1 MSEYPRSDIKAPPGS
16 AADDGEPRPAA
27 ALRVLSSAPLFRMA
41 LAAGSTVFVM
51 FLVWEALEQLVASSD
66 AVAHLMHYSRGIST
80 SLVTAAVVAWLSYR
94 NHRGRAVAL
103 EEEVDRRT
111 RESREARQLLRLVVD
126 ATPAGL
132 MVLDPDMRIV
142 EANRMAEQV
151 HGRSLT
157 GELCYEALPENQ
169 AQCADCPAVETARDG
184 IAKRAC
190 GLHQASGTGEI
201 LEVETHPLPTS
212 EREGYVLLVE
222 QVVTERKKL
231 EARLLHQEKMAAFG
245 LFAAEVA
252 HDLGNPLSSIDAQL
266 QLVDDDSLP
275 EEAAEVMHLVREEV
289 KRLHRILRELV
300 TFARKRRDE
309 ASLVS
314 AVAVVED
321 ALRLLRHDPRMRGVR
336 VVRDFDSETP
346 PVFLVEDHLMQVV
359 INLLM
364 NSLDAMAGEGTLR
377 VEIRP
382 ARDGV
387 VVRVRDDGAGMSAG
401 VLERCLEPLFT
412 TKEEGKGTGLGLS
425 IARDI
430 IEAAGGEI
438 ALHSA
443 VGHGTTTIITLPPA
457 VLPEIADISVGSA
470 VVAQGSGGSS

>member
-1 MSEYPRSDIKAPPGS
+1 MSENTS
-16 AADDGEPRPAA
+16 PAA
-27 ALRVLSSAPLFRMA
+27 ETRPSLTTGGGERRAVETDRALGRGRLLRTA

-51 FLVWEALEQLVASSD
+51 FLIWEALEQWAASSD

-80 SLVTAAVVAWLSYR
+80 SLVTGAVVAWFSYR
-94 NHRGRAVAL
+94 SHRARAAVL
-103 EEEVDRRT
+103 EQEVDHRT

-132 MVLDPDMRIV
+132 MVLDPSMRIV

-151 HGRSLT
+151 HGRALT
-157 GELCYEALPENQ
+157 GELCYEALPEDQ

-184 IAKRAC
+184 VAMQAC
-190 GLHQASGTGEI
+190 GLHQAAGTGEI
-201 LEVETHPLPTS
+201 LEVETHPLPMPDGD
-212 EREGYVLLVE
+212 GYVLLVE
-222 QVVTERKKL
+222 RVVTERKKL

-266 QLVDDDSLP
+266 QLVDDESLP
-275 EEAAEVMHLVREEV
+275 EEAAEVMHLVRQEV

-314 AVAVVED
+314 PVAVVED
-321 ALRLLRHDPRMRGVR
+321 ALRLLRHDPRMRGIR
-336 VVRDFDSETP
+336 VVRDFDSDTP

-364 NSLDAMAGEGTLR
+364 NSLDAMASEGTLR
-377 VEIRP
+377 LEIRP
-382 ARDGV
+382 ASDGV
-387 VVRVRDDGAGMSAG
+387 VVRVRDDGAGMSAT
-401 VLERCLEPLFT
+401 VLDRCLEPLFT

-438 ALHSA
+438 ELHSA
-443 VGHGTTTIITLPPA
+443 VDRGTTTIITLPPA
-457 VLPEIADISVGSA
+457 VLPDIPVAGAAEA
-470 VVAQGSGGSS
+470 VAAQSSGGSS

>member
-1 MSEYPRSDIKAPPGS
+1 MSQNPSNGTETRPRLTSDGGGLRAQG
-16 AADDGEPRPAA
+16 ADRESGTRR
-27 ALRVLSSAPLFRMA
+27 LMRMA

-51 FLVWEALEQLVASSD
+51 FLIWEAFEQWAASSD
-66 AVAHLMHYSRGIST
+66 AMAHLMHYSRGIST
-80 SLVTAAVVAWLSYR
+80 SLVTAGVVAWLSYR
-94 NHRGRAVAL
+94 NHRGRAAVL
-103 EEEVDRRT
+103 EQEVERRT

-132 MVLDPDMRIV
+132 MVLDPHMRIV
-142 EANRMAEQV
+142 EANSMAEQV
-151 HGRSLT
+151 HGRRLI
-157 GELCYEALPENQ
+157 GELCYEALPEDQ
-169 AQCADCPAVETARDG
+169 DQCADCPAVETARDG
-184 IAKRAC
+184 VAKQAC
-190 GLHQASGTGEI
+190 GLHQAGGTGEI
-201 LEVETHPLPTS
+201 LEVETHPLPMPDG
-212 EREGYVLLVE
+212 EGYVLLVE
-222 QVVTERKKL
+222 RVVTERKKL

-252 HDLGNPLSSIDAQL
+252 HDLGNPLSSIDVQL
-266 QLVDDDSLP
+266 QLVDDESLP
-275 EEAAEVMHLVREEV
+275 EDAAEVMSLVRTEV

-300 TFARKRRDE
+300 TFARRRRDE

-314 AVAVVED
+314 PVAVVED

-336 VVRDFDSETP
+336 VVRDFDADTP

-377 VEIRP
+377 LEIRP
-382 ARDGV
+382 SRDGV
-387 VVRVRDDGAGMSAG
+387 VVRVRDDGAGMSAA

-412 TKEEGKGTGLGLS
+412 TKEEGRGTGLGLS

-438 ALHSA
+438 VLHSA
-443 VGHGTTTIITLPPA
+443 IGRGTTTIITLPPA
-457 VLPEIADISVGSA
+457 VLPDISSA
-470 VVAQGSGGSS
+470 GTTDAVAAHGSGGSS